1 MTFFNKKLERI
12 YKYIYIHDGETLLLK
27 NIAEETG
34 TSRPTVNKYLRWLE
48 RRELIKRTGKFFEI
62 IPT

>member
-27 NIAEETG
+27 NIAEETN